1 MFEQAYQ
8 RDEIDKDMI
17 EVNLQE
23 WLNQSVVS
31 IDRQFAESYARAML
45 DLSNIVDVTCHSENK
60 RQVNQHNEKIS
71 LDDETNSVPLVS
83 TYITDKD
90 DRRLIDIVDYHVIK
104 WCKLYLDDAQSGW
117 TMPNREKGLFF
128 AWQRL
133 VQHDPALSKQQRSRL
148 KTLPNQAET
157 LIHMVLQKLGL
168 AEAQYQTYLENHLL
182 SLPGWAGMMLWQD
195 EQAVSYTHL

>member
-1 MFEQAYQ
+1 EQAYQ

-23 WLNQSVVS
+23 WLNQSVVA
-31 IDRQFAESYARAML
+31 IDRRFAESYARAML

-117 TMPNREKGLFF
+117 TMPNREK
-128 AWQRL
+128 
-133 VQHDPALSKQQRSRL
+133 
-148 KTLPNQAET
+148 
-157 LIHMVLQKLGL
+157 
-168 AEAQYQTYLENHLL
+168 
-182 SLPGWAGMMLWQD
+182 
-195 EQAVSYTHL
+195 